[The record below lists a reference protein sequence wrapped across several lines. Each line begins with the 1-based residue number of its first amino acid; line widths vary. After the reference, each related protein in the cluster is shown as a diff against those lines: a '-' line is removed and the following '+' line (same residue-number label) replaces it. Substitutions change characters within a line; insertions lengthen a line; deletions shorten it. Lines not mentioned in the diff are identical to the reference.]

1 VFCLEYKKQFF
12 TRKEKQTMIHRKVT
26 ISTILA
32 TCLLA
37 LCAINA
43 SAQSASTFTG
53 GLQAPSKMMTTADG
67 NLLVAEGGAA
77 VNAGRI
83 SILDRNGNRRTL
95 VEGLP
100 SGPTPE
106 GGFSGPS
113 GLELRG
119 RTLYVSIGQGDGI
132 LPGPL
137 QGTERPNPTP
147 SSQLFSSVLAI
158 EFGSSVDTTGGGFV
172 LTNDDQLSFNRKP
185 EVILKNADGESASLK
200 VVVDFRDFTYNHR
213 ADFLGNVRPSNPFG
227 LALIG
232 KLLYTADAGQNL
244 IWETNLN
251 TGETRVLVYLN
262 NKPNPLPFG
271 PPFVEPVP
279 DSIRAFGKQLLV
291 TYLTG
296 FPFAAGQSEVHK
308 INRVNN
314 SHVTF
319 IGGLT
324 TAIDVLPV
332 VGADGQTRFYVLEF
346 SANFLSNTPGRLL
359 LFDSPTAT
367 PRVLAGGLISPTGMA
382 FDSLSGRIFI
392 TEMFT
397 GRVMQVSGN

>member
-1 VFCLEYKKQFF
+1 
-12 TRKEKQTMIHRKVT
+12 MIYRKVAVIT
-26 ISTILA
+26 TVA
-32 TCLLA
+32 ACLLV
-37 LCAINA
+37 LGAIDA

-53 GLQAPSKMMTTADG
+53 GLQAPSKMIATTDG
-67 NLLVAEGGAA
+67 NLLVAEGGVAA
-77 VNAGRI
+77 NAGRI
-83 SILDRNGNRRTL
+83 SIVDRSGNRRTL
-95 VEGLP
+95 IEGLP

-132 LPGPL
+132 LPGPI

-158 EFGSSVDTTGGGFV
+158 EFSSSVDITSGGFV
-172 LTNDDQLSFNRKP
+172 LTNNDQLSFDSRP
-185 EVILKNADGESASLK
+185 EVVLKSAGGESARLK

-213 ADFLGNVRPSNPFG
+213 PDFLGNVRPSNPFG

-314 SHVTF
+314 SHITF

-332 VGADGQTRFYVLEF
+332 AGADGQTRFYVLEF
-346 SANFLSNTPGRLL
+346 STNFLSNAPGRLL
-359 LFDSPTAT
+359 VFDSPTAT
-367 PRVLAGGLISPTGMA
+367 PRVLAEGLISPTGMA
-382 FDSLSGRIFI
+382 FDGASGKVFI

>member
-1 VFCLEYKKQFF
+1 MMNRKVVFF
-12 TRKEKQTMIHRKVT
+12 TTLSV
-26 ISTILA
+26 
-32 TCLLA
+32 CLLA
-37 LCAINA
+37 LTAMETR
-43 SAQSASTFTG
+43 AQSASTFTG
-53 GLQAPSKMMTTADG
+53 GLQAPSKIISTADG
-67 NLLVAEGGAA
+67 NLLVAEGGTAPNAA
-77 VNAGRI
+77 RI
-83 SILDRNGNRRTL
+83 SIIDHNGNRRTL
-95 VEGLP
+95 IEGLP

-132 LPGPL
+132 LAGPFP
-137 QGTERPNPTP
+137 GTERANPNP
-147 SSQLFSSVLAI
+147 SSKLFSSVLAI
-158 EFGSSVDTTGGGFV
+158 QFSSSVDTISGGFV
-172 LTNDDQLSFNRKP
+172 LSNNDQQSFELKP
-185 EVILKNADGESASLK
+185 EVVLKNAGGESASVQ
-200 VVVDFRDFTYNHR
+200 VVVDFRDFTFNHR
-213 ADFLGNVRPSNPFG
+213 PDFLGNVRPSNPFG

-251 TGETRVLVYLN
+251 TRETRVLVYLN

-296 FPFAAGQSEVHK
+296 FPFAAGLSEVHK

-314 SHVTF
+314 SHVPF

-324 TAIDVLPV
+324 TAIDVLPIEGV
-332 VGADGQTRFYVLEF
+332 DGQTRFYVLEF
-346 SANFLSNTPGRLL
+346 STNFLSNAPGRLL
-359 LFDSPTAT
+359 VFDSPTAT
-367 PRVLAGGLISPTGMA
+367 PRVLAEGLISPTSIA
-382 FDSLSGRIFI
+382 FDSGNVFI

-397 GRVMQVSGN
+397 GRIMRVAGN